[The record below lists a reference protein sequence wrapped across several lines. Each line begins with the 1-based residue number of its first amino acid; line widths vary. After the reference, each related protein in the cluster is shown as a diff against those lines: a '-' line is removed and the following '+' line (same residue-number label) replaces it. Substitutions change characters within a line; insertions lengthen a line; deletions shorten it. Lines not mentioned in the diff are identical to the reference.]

1 MFTLEEKPR
10 KVSVVTVGH
19 MLRDMPEAISI
30 ATHLKRHG
38 VEADFISVTDST
50 RDIAKA
56 IQKTADEIGAKLI
69 VMGAYEHSK
78 FSQDIFGGVTHDVV
92 RSSNIPVFMSH

>member
-1 MFTLEEKPR
+1 MDIKNQIALVTGAGSGLGQATARLLAEEGA
-10 KVSVVTVGH
+10 KVVV
-19 MLRDMPEAISI
+19 LDYNAEA
-30 ATHLKRHG
+30 A
-38 VEADFISVTDST
+38 
-50 RDIAKA
+50 
-56 IQKTADEIGAKLI
+56 QKTADEIGAKLI